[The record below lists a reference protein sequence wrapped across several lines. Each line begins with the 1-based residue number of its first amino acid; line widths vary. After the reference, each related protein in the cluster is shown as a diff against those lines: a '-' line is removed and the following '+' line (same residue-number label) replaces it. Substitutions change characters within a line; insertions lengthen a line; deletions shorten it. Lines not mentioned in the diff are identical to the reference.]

1 MTRTKMASQMTAP
14 VSAPTA
20 LSVTD
25 TIWAD
30 LRHGAENL
38 AKSEPLLANLVTGRI
53 LNAASITDALATLL
67 SEKLDRPMMDAQK
80 LGTLLRDVYA
90 RHPQLGDIACQDIA
104 YTLASDPAAKS
115 AVTAFL
121 FFKGFH
127 ALQSWRV
134 ANILWH
140 EGREALALFLQN
152 RISMVFDIDIH
163 PAAKIGHSITLDH
176 ASGIVIGETA
186 IVGNRVLMLHAVT
199 LGTRGFERGDRH
211 PIIGDDVII
220 GAGAKILGR
229 ITIGN
234 GARVAAGSLV
244 LADVAP
250 DHTVAGVPAR
260 VVKQG

>member
-1 MTRTKMASQMTAP
+1 MTSS
-14 VSAPTA
+14 VSAPTT
-20 LSVTD
+20 SSITD
-25 TIWAD
+25 TIWTD
-30 LRHGAENL
+30 LRRGAESL
-38 AKSEPLLANLVTGRI
+38 AKSEPLLASLVTGRV
-53 LNAASITDALATLL
+53 LNAASITDALAILL
-67 SEKLDRPMMDAQK
+67 SEKLDHPAMDAQK
-80 LGTLLRDVYA
+80 LKTLLSDVYT
-90 RHPQLGDIACQDIA
+90 RHPELGDIACHDIS

-115 AVTAFL
+115 AITAFL

-127 ALQSWRV
+127 ALQSWRI
-134 ANILWH
+134 ANTLWC

-186 IVGNRVLMLHAVT
+186 VIGNRVLMLHAVT

-244 LADVAP
+244 LADVAR

>member
-1 MTRTKMASQMTAP
+1 MAVEMTENAP
-14 VSAPTA
+14 PSAA
-20 LSVTD
+20 K
-25 TIWAD
+25 TIWQD
-30 LRHGAENL
+30 LRFGAESL
-38 AKSEPLLANLVTGRI
+38 VKSEPLLADLVTSRI
-53 LNAASITDALATLL
+53 LNATNMKDALAILL
-67 SEKLDRPMMDAQK
+67 SEKLDRPAMDAQK
-80 LGTLLRDVYA
+80 LGTLLHEVYA
-90 RHPQLGDIACQDIA
+90 RHPQLGEIASQDIA
-104 YTLASDPAAKS
+104 YTLASDPAAKN

-163 PAAKIGHSITLDH
+163 PAATIGHSITLDH
-176 ASGIVIGETA
+176 ATGIVIGETA
-186 IVGNRVLMLHAVT
+186 IIGNRILMLHAVT

-234 GARVAAGSLV
+234 GARIAAGSLV